1 VTRYTVFGKAT
12 KCPNCHAY
20 LSGQPG
26 TQGRL
31 RCEYCGVEVEVAE
44 PQERRPPTSPP
55 TPPVVVR
62 APDPTV
68 LVRAPKIRTWPY
80 FLVAPLMTGGILY
93 YSYFMQRQAMD
104 RSTAATEEAQTRA
117 AAAQRES
124 QARARAAVDDAP
136 KQREV
141 TELAGPVARKGKI
154 DPICHLSV
162 MELHQTLDAE
172 TPVVAACFE
181 GAPKKVKKVVADVK
195 LVVEPSG
202 AVSDA
207 DFEWD
212 GWKPDAKMR
221 KCAARKV
228 RDWKMA
234 KPSGDLATRCQVHL
248 AVDPHQP

>member
-1 VTRYTVFGKAT
+1 MTRYTVFGKAT

-26 TQGRL
+26 PQGRV

-44 PQERRPPTSPP
+44 PRERRPPTSPP

-93 YSYFMQRQAMD
+93 YSYFMQKQAMD
-104 RSTAATEEAQTRA
+104 RSTVAGEQAQSRGA
-117 AAAQRES
+117 EAQRET
-124 QARARAAVDDAP
+124 QARARTVVADAP
-136 KQREV
+136 KQAAE
-141 TELAGPVARKGKI
+141 AAPVARKGKI
-154 DPICHLSV
+154 DPLCHLSA
-162 MELHQTLDAE
+162 MDLHRTLDAE
-172 TPVVAACFE
+172 QPVVAACFE
-181 GAPKKVKKVVADVK
+181 GAPKKVKKVQAQVK

-202 AVSDA
+202 AVSDV
-207 DFEWD
+207 DFEWE

-228 RDWKMA
+228 RGWQMA

-248 AVDPHQP
+248 AVEPQ